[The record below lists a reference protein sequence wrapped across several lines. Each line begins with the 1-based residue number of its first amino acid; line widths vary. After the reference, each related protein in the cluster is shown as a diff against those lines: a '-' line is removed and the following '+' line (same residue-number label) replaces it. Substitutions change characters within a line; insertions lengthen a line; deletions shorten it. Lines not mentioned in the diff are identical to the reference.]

1 MAFNKVILVGRLTD
15 KAELRQTSNGTSVA
29 NFTLAVDRGYG
40 EDKQTD
46 FISVVAWKGTAE
58 TIAKFCDK
66 GSQILVCGQL
76 QTRKWEDKDGN
87 KRSTTEVLA
96 TEFSF
101 CEGKRSSEDNSSP
114 TAQKGSQGQ
123 VKAYTPAQ
131 LELVEDDEDLPF

>member
-1 MAFNKVILVGRLTD
+1 MAFNKVVLVGRLTD
-15 KAELRQTSNGTSVA
+15 KAELRQTANGTSVA

-40 EDKQTD
+40 EEKQTD
-46 FISVVAWKGTAE
+46 FIQVVAWKGTAE

-87 KRSTTEVLA
+87 KRSTVEVLA

-114 TAQKGSQGQ
+114 TTQNNSQGQ
-123 VKAYTPAQ
+123 KKAYTQPAQ
-131 LELVEDDEDLPF
+131 LELADEDDLPF